1 MKCKVLN
8 RTRIDIKECSL
19 KDMSGGILSANI
31 QLKVHQPPD
40 PNWMVT
46 FGVWKDMGG
55 YKPFFYNVSFDFC
68 GFLKNPN
75 RLQIYYLFHKAI
87 LPFSNLNQSCPF
99 LHDIVVKDFVLADKM
114 FTTIP
119 IPKGRYM
126 YNLLLASNSFKAI
139 DLRFYIYVDV
149 RETLRRK
156 PSG

>member
-1 MKCKVLN
+1 MWLKAFYLIVASLVLSHGYTRLLNMKCKVLN

-99 LHDIVVKDFVLADKM
+99 LV
-114 FTTIP
+114 
-119 IPKGRYM
+119 
-126 YNLLLASNSFKAI
+126 
-139 DLRFYIYVDV
+139 
-149 RETLRRK
+149 
-156 PSG
+156 SG